1 MLYPD
6 NIVHICIQEP
16 FLISKKFMVFPHTL
30 SAYNRLL
37 VRFKV
42 YSSDPR
48 ECFCTSAGFPQL
60 LETPQ
65 ISSIF
70 IFLLESPRI
79 SSENLQINDFLLE
92 SPRFFFKVHNIFP
105 WYLVS
110 GSIKFKTL
118 IVHVYS
124 LLNFSNDLTLV
135 F

>member
-30 SAYNRLL
+30 SAYSRLL

-92 SPRFFFKVHNIFP
+92 SPRFFFSKCIIYFHDILFQVQLSSRLWLFMFIVCLIF
-105 WYLVS
+105 LM
-110 GSIKFKTL
+110 I
-118 IVHVYS
+118 
-124 LLNFSNDLTLV
+124 LL
-135 F
+135 